1 MLRDSWWWPWWV
13 SSLIDIA
20 VVIGALVVLRLS
32 KRRAVRALAAV
43 LAVAGLVAAILAPIV
58 MTDQPDRPMQNEPA
72 MPSRTR

>member
-43 LAVAGLVAAILAPIV
+43 LAVAGLFAAILAPIV